1 MTDNEFLEKINKYS
15 ENVLKDIDPQ
25 NTRISFQLDKLRPVM
40 EEIASETD
48 SSLEDVFIRYM
59 DLASTQ
65 KVEMNDKLKKTLDEA
80 GVTDLTSFN

>member
-40 EEIASETD
+40 EEIASETG

-80 GVTDLTSFN
+80 GVTDLTSFY

>member
-40 EEIASETD
+40 EEIASETG